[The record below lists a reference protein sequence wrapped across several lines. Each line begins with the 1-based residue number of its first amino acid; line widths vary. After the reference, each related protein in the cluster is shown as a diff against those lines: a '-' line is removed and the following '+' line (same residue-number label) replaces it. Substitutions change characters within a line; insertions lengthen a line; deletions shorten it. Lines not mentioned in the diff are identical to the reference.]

1 MFVFH
6 PVNISKTQF
15 LGDICG
21 NGWMY
26 AQEARVHYH
35 IINLFQTEKP

>member
-6 PVNISKTQF
+6 PVNIRTTQF

-21 NGWMY
+21 SGLMY